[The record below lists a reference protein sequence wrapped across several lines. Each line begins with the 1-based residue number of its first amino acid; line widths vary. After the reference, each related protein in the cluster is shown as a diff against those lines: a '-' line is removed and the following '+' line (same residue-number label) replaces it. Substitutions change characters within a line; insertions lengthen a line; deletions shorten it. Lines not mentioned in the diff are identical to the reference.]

1 MTKKKEVKK
10 FEKKV
15 TDARSDPIPKPSMFP
30 AARPPRGYMPSRPVP
45 NSSLGV
51 SMTLNEGSG
60 GSRVESVLGVS
71 PILATSC
78 PTLCV
83 SGRDSVASDR
93 SDVIQVS
100 LKNTENLF
108 ETFLSLTVQ

>member
-1 MTKKKEVKK
+1 
-10 FEKKV
+10 
-15 TDARSDPIPKPSMFP
+15 
-30 AARPPRGYMPSRPVP
+30 
-45 NSSLGV
+45 V

-100 LKNTENLF
+100 LKNTEN
-108 ETFLSLTVQ
+108 FLAILVTNCSIIPLL